1 MIAVTVLIVLL
12 LIIYLMS
19 PSIFNLVSSLDQD
32 IFGRRQ
38 KLLNGSD
45 NANVMRIDN
54 GFGDEYETDEDNI
67 TMIDISKPV
76 QNTTMPNKPKRK
88 YKNGSNLML
97 MSVDD
102 QMGNRDEPEYDYQQS
117 NQ

>member
-1 MIAVTVLIVLL
+1 MGEVVIAIIGLIVLL
-12 LIIYLMS
+12 LIIYMIS

-32 IFGRRQ
+32 MFGGRKQ
-38 KLLNGSD
+38 KLLNG
-45 NANVMRIDN
+45 N
-54 GFGDEYETDEDNI
+54 GDGDEYETDEDNI

-76 QNTTMPNKPKRK
+76 ENVTMPNQPKRK
-88 YKNGSNLML
+88 YKNSNNLML

-102 QMGNRDEPEYDYQQS
+102 QLGDKDDAQYDYQKS